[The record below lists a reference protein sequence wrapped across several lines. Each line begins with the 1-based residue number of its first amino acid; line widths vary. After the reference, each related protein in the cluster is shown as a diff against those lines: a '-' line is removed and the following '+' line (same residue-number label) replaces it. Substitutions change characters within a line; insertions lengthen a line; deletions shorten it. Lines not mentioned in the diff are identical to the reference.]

1 MGVCEAKAVPKS
13 EDVASN
19 SNCNST
25 DDALS
30 EQFNNLKLSEEL
42 VANSSESGGVALES
56 QKLEDNGSVEK
67 DTESARKGK
76 EGKEEK
82 SGKIRYPQRP
92 EEQDCTFYVK
102 TGSCK
107 FGMNCR
113 FNHPQK
119 KKIRVRSKKSAEPS
133 QAFEEKKGKILPES
147 VVETEHKK
155 VDEKGQEDL
164 LKSAGWTE
172 DEADEEKEE
181 LMEQKE
187 SKVSDEKAKESLA
200 ERGGQKECKFYF
212 MSGGCKYGSSCKYVH
227 HQGKSDVDSVELN
240 FLGLPIRPG
249 KRECPYYMRNGNC
262 KFSTNCMYHHPDPTA
277 VAERD
282 SRNQNG
288 ETRQQNASV
297 PMTSWSEQR
306 SLNGPYPYIDAS
318 QPYIPGMI
326 LPPQGLHPN
335 HDWNGYQ
342 VPVFAP
348 DIQIHNYSASAVH
361 HAPHKADTSVHQVA
375 SINEYPERPGLP
387 ECQYFM
393 KNGSCKFK
401 SGCKYHHPK
410 PQLPSAASVGVLSP
424 LGLPLKPDQPVC
436 PHYSR
441 YGICKF
447 GPACKFDHPMNRS
460 IPDSNTK

>member
-133 QAFEEKKGKILPES
+133 Q
-147 VVETEHKK
+147 K

-172 DEADEEKEE
+172 DEKADEEKEE